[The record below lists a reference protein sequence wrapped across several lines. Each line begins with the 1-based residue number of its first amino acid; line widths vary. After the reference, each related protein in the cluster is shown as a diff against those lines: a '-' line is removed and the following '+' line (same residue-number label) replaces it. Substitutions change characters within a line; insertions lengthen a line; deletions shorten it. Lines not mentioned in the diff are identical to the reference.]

1 MNRLDLLRKARPRDR
16 FLSFSV
22 LSLTLLMILGLVVN
36 LASVGEIFSPRRARN
51 LSRFFDE
58 LRPWPLREKA
68 WDWEI
73 AGVWARGL
81 FEDRGAEALAGTLAI
96 SVMAII
102 LAFFIGGLMALPA
115 SRRLMEADPWLPG
128 VRHAGAYRSLRTALR
143 WMVRFGMVIL
153 RGLPEYI
160 WAFLI
165 LAMLGPEPWA
175 LVLALALHNAGILGR
190 FASELADDM
199 DPKAPGSLRGLGAG
213 RLQLSLFTIF
223 PVTLNRFLLYFFYRW
238 ETCVR
243 EATVLGMLGVASL
256 GFWIVDARARGRYD
270 ELLFFLLLG
279 VGLVLL
285 GDALSSLLRSRLRK
299 V

>member
-1 MNRLDLLRKARPRDR
+1 MSRLDLLRRAKPRDR
-16 FLSFSV
+16 FLSYSV
-22 LSLTLLMILGLVVN
+22 FGLSLLMLLGLIVN
-36 LASVGEIFSPRRARN
+36 LASVGQIFTPRRAEN
-51 LSRFFDE
+51 LSRFFGD
-58 LRPWPLREKA
+58 LRPWPLRGKA
-68 WDWEI
+68 WDWEV
-73 AGVWARGL
+73 AGVWARNL
-81 FEDRGAEALAGTLAI
+81 FEDRGAEALAGTFAI
-96 SVMAII
+96 SVLAIV
-102 LAFFIGGLMALPA
+102 LAFFVGGLMALPA
-115 SRRLMEADPWLPG
+115 SRRLMDGDPWLPG
-128 VRHAGAYRSLRTALR
+128 VLQDGAARPLRIALR
-143 WMVRFGMVIL
+143 GFFRFGMVIL

-223 PVTLNRFLLYFFYRW
+223 PITLNRFLLYFFYRW

-279 VGLVLL
+279 VALVLL